1 MKRKE
6 APMAR
11 DNLKAARKAAGMTQQ
26 QVADRLGV
34 SLRNYQKIE
43 AGTVLGRIEYWDALE
58 DMLGINQRELRRSA
72 QEDSRR

>member
-1 MKRKE
+1 
-6 APMAR
+6 MAR